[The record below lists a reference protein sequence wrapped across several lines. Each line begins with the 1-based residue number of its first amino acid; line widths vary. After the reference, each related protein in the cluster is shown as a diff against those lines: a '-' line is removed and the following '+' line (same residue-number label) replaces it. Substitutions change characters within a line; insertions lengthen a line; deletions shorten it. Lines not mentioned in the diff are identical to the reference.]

1 MSQKPAGRPVAP
13 ERALAGRA
21 GTRHVWLTSWPAIRI
36 VIAVV
41 ALVGVLVLLYPM
53 AGNWYQNRHNQ
64 DAISGFAQEVAGE
77 APERTADELK
87 AADAY
92 NQALPHT
99 GRPVDLATL
108 KGTLGADEYALYN
121 SLLSEG
127 TDDVMAV
134 LSIPSIDVDLPVFH
148 GTDDD
153 TLDRGVGHLEGT
165 SLPVGGPGTH
175 AILSAHSGV
184 VGKDL
189 FTHLD
194 DVVIG
199 DRFTIMV
206 LDEVLTY
213 QVDAIDVVLPTE
225 TTELAI
231 VPGKDY
237 VTLVTC
243 TPVGVNSHRL
253 LVRGVRVLDPGA
265 APSTQVLHG
274 ASASDFPWWA
284 LIAAGAVVLIM
295 LATSPL
301 AVRPDHRPRSARPRH
316 SLGRPA

>member
-1 MSQKPAGRPVAP
+1 MSRQSSGPGHTATPV
-13 ERALAGRA
+13 RALPGR
-21 GTRHVWLTSWPAIRI
+21 TRNRHAWLTSWPAIRI

-41 ALVGVLVLLYPM
+41 ALLGVTVLLYPM
-53 AGNWYQNRHNQ
+53 AGNWYMNRHDQ
-64 DAISGFAQEVAGE
+64 DAISGYAEEVAGQP
-77 APERTADELK
+77 AERTTEELK

-92 NQALPHT
+92 NQALPQT

-108 KGTLGADEYALYN
+108 KGALGEEEYALYN
-121 SLLSEG
+121 SLLAEG
-127 TDDVMAV
+127 PDGVMAV
-134 LSIPSIDVDLPVFH
+134 LDIPSIDVDLPVFH
-148 GTDDD
+148 GTDDE

-175 AILSAHSGV
+175 AVLSAHSGV

-189 FTHLD
+189 FTHLE
-194 DVVIG
+194 DVAMG
-199 DRFTIMV
+199 DRFTITV

-225 TTELAI
+225 TTELGI

-237 VTLVTC
+237 VTLITC

-253 LVRGVRVLDPGA
+253 LVRGVRVPDPGT
-265 APSTQVLHG
+265 APSTQALHAETG
-274 ASASDFPWWA
+274 ADFPWWA
-284 LIAAGAVVLIM
+284 LIAAGAVVLIT

-301 AVRPDHRPRSARPRH
+301 AVRPDRRPTSARPRH
-316 SLGRPA
+316 AMG